1 MAEFSL
7 NQTYH
12 GFTLEKIEEISDVHS
27 TAYLFL
33 HEKSGARLFYLK
45 NTDNNKVFNVA
56 FKTPPADD
64 CGTPHILEHSVLC
77 SSRKYEA
84 KDPFNE
90 LAKGSLNTFLNAM
103 TYADKTMYP
112 IASCNEKDFHNLMD
126 VYMDAVFFPKL
137 YEKKEIFQQ
146 EGWRYLMRDA
156 DAPLEVTGVVYNE
169 MKGALSDP
177 ESLLS
182 GVISRSIFG
191 KTTYGFESGGDPAA
205 IPDLTYENFLDFHR
219 KYYHPSNAYFF
230 LYGNMEP
237 LACLQHIDAGFLKEF
252 TRSAALPVIR
262 ETECVKKGEIVHE
275 TYPAAEEGE
284 EGGTFLTYNLK
295 VGKCTD
301 PERIMALQILSYVL
315 LETNASPLK
324 TALMEGGICQ
334 ETEGWFDS
342 STYEMVFSIVAKNAD
357 AEKANEF
364 IRIIEEEWKR
374 LISEGLPKDL
384 LKGALRKYDFL
395 LREEDYGSTP
405 KGLVYCSRLMKRWL
419 HGEDPCD
426 SLRLLEI
433 METLKKGSSENYF
446 EKLME
451 YVFLNNKDK
460 TYVVFTPEKGK
471 AQKEAEAFA
480 AKMAKRKEA
489 MTQSDFDEIKA
500 DTAKLN
506 MFQKQEDTPE
516 ILAQIPLLEISE
528 IDEKPQLTKYQNETL
543 GSGNSF
549 LHVPMESNGILYLKL
564 MFDTSA
570 VPQELLPYTGLLTD
584 LLGKLDTENYSYR
597 ELPTVKNQVY
607 GGFSLHNNIYNI
619 DASAFRSFV
628 TVKEKLLREDLDAAI
643 SMTEEILF
651 YTKFDSVESM
661 KKIVRSAKIKGEN
674 ELLNNS
680 HYFAIFYSGSNL
692 FPGQRVE
699 DITSGIRYYR
709 FLCETDA
716 QLEKDPAPVI
726 EKLKE
731 TAAIL
736 FTQQNMN
743 VALGSERA
751 DLAEAKKKLDAFQAK
766 LPSREQEKVVYHF
779 DIQPEKTA
787 FTSTGG
793 VLYNITSFD
802 YKKQGI
808 DFHGKYQVL
817 KTIINLE
824 YLWNQ
829 IRVQGGAYGCG
840 CKFMRSGFSYFYSYR
855 DPNLTETYHIY
866 QKLYKEIQNFKAD
879 TREMTKYILGTINGL
894 DQPKTNMDLLNEAIS
909 RFYKDITEEDLIQN
923 RLEILHTT
931 AEDIRSCK
939 NLLECI
945 DCANICSIGNEQKI
959 KTNAD
964 TFTKIEP
971 LV

>member
-1 MAEFSL
+1 MAEFNL

-12 GFTLEKIEEISDVHS
+12 GFTLEKTEEISDVHS
-27 TAYLFL
+27 IAYLFF
-33 HEKSGARLFYLK
+33 HKKSGARLLYLK
-45 NTDNNKVFNVA
+45 NSDNNKVFNVA
-56 FKTPPADD
+56 FKTPPSDD

-77 SSRKYEA
+77 GSKKYEA

-112 IASCNEKDFHNLMD
+112 VASCNEKDFHNLMD
-126 VYMDAVFFPKL
+126 VYLDAVFFPKI

-146 EGWRYLMRDA
+146 EGWRYVLKDEN
-156 DAPLEVTGVVYNE
+156 APLEVTGVVYNE

-177 ESLLS
+177 ESQLS

-191 KTTYGFESGGDPAA
+191 KTTYGFESGGNPSS
-205 IPDLTYENFLDFHR
+205 IPNLTYENFLEFHR
-219 KYYHPSNAYFF
+219 KYYHPSNAYFY

-237 LACLQHIDAGFLKEF
+237 LDCLRHMDEGFLKGF
-252 TRSAALPVIR
+252 TRSSALPVIG
-262 ETECVKKGEIVHE
+262 ETDCVKKGEIIYE

-284 EGGTFLTYNLK
+284 EGGSFLTYNLK

-324 TALMEGGICQ
+324 TALMEAGICE

-357 AEKANEF
+357 AEKADVF
-364 IRIIEEEWKR
+364 IRIIDEEWKR
-374 LISEGLPKDL
+374 LVSEGIPEDL

-433 METLKKGSSENYF
+433 METLKKGSSEKYF
-446 EKLME
+446 EKLVE
-451 YVFLNNKDK
+451 DVFLKNKDK

-471 AQKEAEAFA
+471 AKKETEAFA
-480 AKMAKRKEA
+480 IEMAKRKVA
-489 MTQSDFDEIKA
+489 MAEEDIAAIKA
-500 DTAKLN
+500 DAEKLQI
-506 MFQKQEDTPE
+506 FQKQEDTPD

-528 IDEKPQLTKYQNETL
+528 IDKMPQLTRYQKESLEL
-543 GSGNSF
+543 GNTF
-549 LHVPMESNGILYLKL
+549 LHIPLESSGILYLKL

-584 LLGKLDTENYSYR
+584 LLGKLDTENYSYQ
-597 ELPTVKNQVY
+597 ELPTVKNQIF
-607 GGFSLHNNIYNI
+607 GNFSLHNNIYNK
-619 DASAFRSFV
+619 DASAYRSFV
-628 TVKEKLLREDLDAAI
+628 TVKESLLKEDLDAALA
-643 SMTEEILF
+643 MTEEILF
-651 YTKFDSVESM
+651 RTKFNSVESM
-661 KKIVRSAKIKGEN
+661 KKIVKSAKIRGEN

-692 FPGQRVE
+692 FPGLQIE

-709 FLCETDA
+709 FLCEIDT
-716 QLEKDPAPVI
+716 QLEKDPAPVM

-731 TAAIL
+731 TASIL
-736 FTQQNMN
+736 FTQQNMDI
-743 VALGSERA
+743 ALGCETA
-751 DLAEAKKKLDAFQAK
+751 DKTDVQKKLIDFYTK
-766 LPSREQEKVVYHF
+766 LPSREKKKAVYSF
-779 DIQPEKTA
+779 GLQPEKTA
-787 FTSTGG
+787 FTNTSG

-802 YKKQGI
+802 FQKQGLN
-808 DFHGKYQVL
+808 FHGKYQVL

-866 QKLYKEIQNFKAD
+866 QKLHKDIRNFNAD
-879 TREMTKYILGTINGL
+879 EREMTKYILGTINGL
-894 DQPKTNMDLLNEAIS
+894 DQPKTNMDQMNEVIS
-909 RFYKDITEEDLIQN
+909 RFYKDITDEALIQQ
-923 RLEILHTT
+923 RLEILQTT
-931 AEDIRSCK
+931 AADIRSCK
-939 NLLECI
+939 DLLECI

-959 KTNAD
+959 KENKIE
-964 TFTKIEP
+964 FTKIEP